1 MYFSLEILHQIV
13 FEKGTGPKGVVFHPD
28 DRTLFLSAYEKNKVL
43 VIDIVSGKT
52 LFELPTGNGPDGI
65 GYSPQRLS

>member
-28 DRTLFLSAYEKNKVL
+28 DPTLFLSAYEKKKVI
-43 VIDIVSGKT
+43 VIDIGSVKT
-52 LFELPTGNGPDGI
+52 LLNC
-65 GYSPQRLS
+65 PQGMDPMA